1 MTDAGVLLVTGA
13 SRGIGAATA
22 RLGAAR
28 GYAVCVNYNSGA
40 ARADEVVSEIRR
52 TGGRA
57 VAVQADVSEPAAV
70 SALFEGVDRELGPV
84 TALVNNAGIIGG
96 VVGAD
101 EISAQQIAR
110 VFAVN
115 TFSYMYCAGEAL
127 RRMSRKHG
135 GAGGAIVNVSSRAA
149 AFGGLPL
156 ECHYA
161 ATKGA
166 IESWTKGLAREVGKD
181 GVRVNCV
188 RPGPIA
194 TDIHLGHGGMEVVH
208 RVGASGPA
216 GRAGSADEVAEAILW
231 LLSPASSYVV
241 GSVLDVTGGL

>member
-40 ARADEVVSEIRR
+40 AQADEVVSEIRR

-70 SALFEGVDRELGPV
+70 SALFEAVDRELGPV

-127 RRMSRKHG
+127 RRMSTKH
-135 GAGGAIVNVSSRAA
+135 
-149 AFGGLPL
+149 
-156 ECHYA
+156 
-161 ATKGA
+161 
-166 IESWTKGLAREVGKD
+166 GLAR
-181 GVRVNCV
+181 
-188 RPGPIA
+188 
-194 TDIHLGHGGMEVVH
+194 
-208 RVGASGPA
+208 
-216 GRAGSADEVAEAILW
+216 
-231 LLSPASSYVV
+231 
-241 GSVLDVTGGL
+241 